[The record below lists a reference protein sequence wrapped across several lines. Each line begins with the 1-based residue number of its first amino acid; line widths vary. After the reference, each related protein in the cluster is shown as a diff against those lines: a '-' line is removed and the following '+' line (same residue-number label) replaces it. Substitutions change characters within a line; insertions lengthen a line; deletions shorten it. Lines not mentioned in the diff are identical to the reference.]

1 MSGSTYP
8 LYFSTLQGYSRLSW
22 RETGFNTFAAF
33 HVIARFIHAVRSPRI
48 VSGLVVQERAPGG
61 GARCPYSAALQRR
74 NVRPPVSGI
83 DFGRELNVGATI
95 PDERTAFIE
104 QIIGKGTD
112 ALISNDTA

>member
-1 MSGSTYP
+1 M
-8 LYFSTLQGYSRLSW
+8 
-22 RETGFNTFAAF
+22 
-33 HVIARFIHAVRSPRI
+33 
-48 VSGLVVQERAPGG
+48 
-61 GARCPYSAALQRR
+61 PYSAALQRR

-83 DFGRELNVGATI
+83 GFGRELNVGATI

>member
-1 MSGSTYP
+1 M
-8 LYFSTLQGYSRLSW
+8 
-22 RETGFNTFAAF
+22 
-33 HVIARFIHAVRSPRI
+33 VVR
-48 VSGLVVQERAPGG
+48 ERAPGG
-61 GARCPYSAALQRR
+61 GTRCPYSAALQRR